1 MLPGFRIPVAGRAAR
16 FLKRSAS
23 DGFSDRLRFAS
34 CNTLMLGGRY
44 GLTHAS
50 GQQKLKASCDI

>member
-1 MLPGFRIPVAGRAAR
+1 MFSGFRIPVAGRA

-23 DGFSDRLRFAS
+23 DGFSDRFRFAS

-50 GQQKLKASCDI
+50 GQQKLKASWDM